1 MHWSTKVNTG
11 FFENHGANLG
21 TTMRTE
27 TSPRSA
33 GRSPSLSAY
42 RALAS
47 SLASGRW
54 PPGSLLPSERALAE
68 ELGVSRTTLRHALR
82 ELEDAGFLEP
92 APQRGWFVARAY
104 ISEGPNVLMGFSEG
118 AAARG
123 LTAGSRIVSLS
134 RHPCSFEMAELL
146 GVPPASEVVELE
158 RVRTLDHLPVAVQS
172 LSLPQRLVP
181 GLESELLDHTSLY
194 RLLAE
199 RYGLTPSR
207 CDYTLQAESASEH
220 IASLLDI
227 TPGSPVLVG
236 HEITVDSQDRVIAAG
251 RMVYRGDAYRFTAT
265 LFRL

>member
-1 MHWSTKVNTG
+1 M
-11 FFENHGANLG
+11 
-21 TTMRTE
+21 
-27 TSPRSA
+27 
-33 GRSPSLSAY
+33 SAY
-42 RALAS
+42 RALTS

-82 ELEDAGFLEP
+82 ELADAGFLEP

-104 ISEGPNVLMGFSEG
+104 ISEGPNVLAGFSEG

-123 LTAGSRIVSLS
+123 LTAGSRVVSLRVS
-134 RHPCSFEMAELL
+134 PCSFEMAELL

-158 RVRTLDHLPVAVQS
+158 RVRTLDALPVAVQS

-181 GLESELLDHTSLY
+181 GLDKENLEDGSLY

-199 RYGLTPSR
+199 KYALTPSR
-207 CDYTLQAESASEH
+207 CDYTLQADAASAH
-220 IASLLDI
+220 VAALLDI
-227 TPGSPVLVG
+227 APGSPVLVG
-236 HEITVDSQDRVIAAG
+236 HEVTIDTQDRVMAAG